1 MNKKILFVGGLDSE
15 KVTESLLRAAFIPF
29 GELVSIQIPMD
40 YKSGKSRGFGFVEY
54 EDEEDAE
61 HAIYNMDGAELFDHT
76 IFVKTATKLKGFD
89 SNKAA
94 WEDENFNVGQ
104 GEAGEAGEEDGDHM
118 EAS

>member
-1 MNKKILFVGGLDSE
+1 MILFIGHTKKTLL
-15 KVTESLLRAAFIPF
+15 SLPLGIMVLSIFILF
-29 GELVSIQIPMD
+29 NNDLIAQNED
-40 YKSGKSRGFGFVEY
+40 EEYEDVEY

-104 GEAGEAGEEDGDHM
+104 GEAGEAGEEDGDQM